1 MTECRQHKVTDW
13 IQRNHIKSTAVLIS
27 AIYFL
32 WYVTQWSFGF
42 AASSKFDGTG
52 TAAIIAAVQVPA
64 SFYAKWAFDTYKD
77 IVK

>member
-1 MTECRQHKVTDW
+1 MTERRRHRFSDLM
-13 IQRNHIKSTAVLIS
+13 QRNHIKSTAVLIS

-42 AASSKFDGTG
+42 AASKLYDGTG